1 MTGGPFVVQPRMTA
15 THTTTIGITGA
26 TGHIGG
32 QVTRLLAADLPAG
45 TGLRLLVRDASRAP
59 DLPGAEVVEVAEV
72 QYGDPTAV
80 QALTGVDVLLMVS
93 AAESDDRV
101 GEHRAFVQHA
111 VEAGVGHLVYT
122 SFVGATPDC
131 GFLLGR
137 DHAATEEIIRGT
149 GVAATFLRDNF
160 YAEVFPFFADDGG
173 VLRGP
178 AGTGLV
184 APVSR
189 RDVAEVAAAVL
200 RAPADHAGTTYDL
213 TGPEALTLDQI
224 AEVLSDV
231 TGRPHRFHDET
242 LEEAR
247 SSRAHY
253 GAPGWMV
260 EAWIS
265 TYTAIRDGE
274 LAHVSDDVRLL
285 LGRRATS
292 FRHAVTAA

>member
-1 MTGGPFVVQPRMTA
+1 MTGGPFVVEPCMTA
-15 THTTTIGITGA
+15 TNPTTIGITGA

-32 QVTRLLAADLPAG
+32 RVARLLTTAQPAD
-45 TGLRLLVRDASRAP
+45 TRVRLLVRDAARAP
-59 DLPGAEVVEVAEV
+59 DLPGVEVREV
-72 QYGDPTAV
+72 EYGDPAAV
-80 QALTGVDVLLMVS
+80 EAVTGVDVLLMVS

-101 GEHRAFVQHA
+101 GEHRAFVEHA
-111 VEAGVGHLVYT
+111 VGAGVRHLVYT

-137 DHAATEEIIRGT
+137 DHAATEEVIRGA

-178 AGTGLV
+178 AGEGLV

-200 RAPADHAGTTYDL
+200 RAPAEHDGATYDL

-224 AEVLSDV
+224 AAVLTDV

-247 SSRAHY
+247 ASRAHY
-253 GAPGWMV
+253 GAPDWMV

-274 LAHVSDDVRLL
+274 LAHVSDDVPRL
-285 LGRRATS
+285 LGRPATS
-292 FRHAVTAA
+292 FRDAVTPA

>member
-1 MTGGPFVVQPRMTA
+1 MTA
-15 THTTTIGITGA
+15 TNPTTIGITGA

-32 QVTRLLAADLPAG
+32 QVARLLAADLPAD
-45 TGLRLLVRDASRAP
+45 TRLRLLVRDASRAP
-59 DLPGAEVVEVAEV
+59 DLPGADVVEV
-72 QYGDPTAV
+72 QYGDPAAV
-80 QALTGVDVLLMVS
+80 EALTGVDVLLMVS

-101 GEHRAFVQHA
+101 GEHRAFVEHA

-122 SFVGATPDC
+122 SFVGRQPRLRLPARPRPRRHRGDHP
-131 GFLLGR
+131 GHGRGR
-137 DHAATEEIIRGT
+137 DVPARQLLRRG
-149 GVAATFLRDNF
+149 V
-160 YAEVFPFFADDGG
+160 P
-173 VLRGP
+173 VLRRRRGSAAR
-178 AGTGLV
+178 AGRAGLV

-200 RAPADHAGTTYDL
+200 RAPAEHAGATYDL

-224 AEVLSDV
+224 AAVLTDV

-247 SSRAHY
+247 ASRAHY
-253 GAPGWMV
+253 GAPDWMV

-274 LAHVSDDVRLL
+274 LEAVSDDVPRL
-285 LGRRATS
+285 LGRPATS
-292 FRHAVTAA
+292 FRDAVTPA